1 MPIIKARCYF
11 GDDCLRIFI
20 FPVAETGKG
29 GKIAKLA
36 FVRAKRDM
44 HIDTFGYVSGFGFLM
59 RFTAGSCYHCLVVT
73 PENCPVPA
81 SILAPCP
88 ASAVNSSG
96 SVKAARIIFFV
107 FSLALV
113 SLAALA
119 EPASLP
125 AASAMEEAV
134 PRLPDKRRPASGQS
148 AFAAQLRNN
157 QSLIKLM
164 QSPSTSVD
172 LRSVGDLIILYRR
185 KVTDNP
191 YDSSLRLK
199 LGCYLYL
206 VGDLEGAAAEIKRA
220 VAIKPD
226 DYLAHTLLAK
236 VLDQALDDSTAD
248 IEFKRAIQLRPTESY
263 AHEYY
268 ADSLFRRG
276 EVSEAINQYR
286 QATQLRATASAFS
299 GLSDALL
306 SSRDVTGAVKAARQA
321 VSAEPSSARAHC
333 SLTRALLLAGEY
345 QCAQRTARE
354 ATLLDPAS
362 ADAHLAMG
370 RALYAGKNIA
380 GACDEFRQA
389 VKIDPL
395 NAQARNDLGYA
406 LYGSGDVSSAVSELR
421 LALRLN
427 PHLSEARNNLEIA
440 IYGLTG
446 QKHP

>member
-1 MPIIKARCYF
+1 LLATILALCAAPAAYLPDSVKS
-11 GDDCLRIFI
+11 CLAFSL
-20 FPVAETGKG
+20 PVA
-29 GKIAKLA
+29 L
-36 FVRAKRDM
+36 F
-44 HIDTFGYVSGFGFLM
+44 
-59 RFTAGSCYHCLVVT
+59 
-73 PENCPVPA
+73 
-81 SILAPCP
+81 
-88 ASAVNSSG
+88 
-96 SVKAARIIFFV
+96 
-107 FSLALV
+107 ALINV
-113 SLAALA
+113 LA
-119 EPASLP
+119 EPVV
-125 AASAMEEAV
+125 AASTVDEPKAAAV
-134 PRLPDKRRPASGQS
+134 ITEGRKPSSSQA
-148 AFAAQLRNN
+148 AFAVQLRQN
-157 QSLIKLM
+157 QALIKLM
-164 QSPSTSVD
+164 ASPSSAVD
-172 LRSVGDLIILYRR
+172 LRSVGDLIILCRR

-191 YDSSLRLK
+191 YDSNLRLK
-199 LGCYLYL
+199 LGGYLYL
-206 VGDLEGAAAEIKRA
+206 VGDLEGAAGEMKRA

-226 DYLAHTLLAK
+226 DYLAHTLLAR
-236 VLDQALDDSTAD
+236 VLDQALDESTAD

-263 AHEYY
+263 AHEYF

-299 GLSDALL
+299 GLADALL

-333 SLTRALLLAGEY
+333 SLTRALY
-345 QCAQRTARE
+345 
-354 ATLLDPAS
+354 AS
-362 ADAHLAMG
+362 
-370 RALYAGKNIA
+370 KNIA

-406 LYGSGDVSSAVSELR
+406 LYGSGDVASAVSELR